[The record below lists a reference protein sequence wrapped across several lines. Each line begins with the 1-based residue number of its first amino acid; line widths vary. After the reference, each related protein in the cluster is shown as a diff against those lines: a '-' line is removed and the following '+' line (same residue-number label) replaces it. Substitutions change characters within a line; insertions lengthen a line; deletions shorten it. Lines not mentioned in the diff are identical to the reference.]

1 MPPADPNPHRLITV
15 TIPLS
20 LARRLVPWAYAGVK
34 RECSSYNRTK
44 FTKADIGEFEHEVE
58 RAAAEHSIS
67 RNVQA

>member
-20 LARRLVPWAYAGVK
+20 FARRLVRWAYVGVK
-34 RECSSYNRTK
+34 GERNSYNSSK
-44 FTKADIGEFEHEVE
+44 LKKADIGEFEHEVE